1 MAYDVVDVLNKA
13 IDINYKAI
21 DTIESVEC
29 TFDNVYKQNIMTK
42 VLRKG
47 IERSIDYYSELKEE
61 TKNLELQDIDFMI
74 YDKISFLVNE
84 YNSRIFI
91 PKVSDTNEYVR
102 FVLNLVKEKHALF
115 IDIQGRLAN
124 SEYGYDENTYNVINK
139 VIENV
144 KQQKESLEKI
154 CA

>member
-21 DTIESVEC
+21 GTIENVEC
-29 TFDNVYKQNIMTK
+29 SYCNQCQQKIMTN

-47 IERSIDYYSELKEE
+47 IERSIEYYKELKEE
-61 TKNLELQDIDFMI
+61 AKNLELQDFDFMI

-91 PKVSDTNEYVR
+91 PKVTNTNEYLK
-102 FVLNLVKEKHALF
+102 FVLNLIKEKHALF

-124 SEYGYDENTYNVINK
+124 SEYGYDENTYKVLNN
-139 VIENV
+139 VIENA
-144 KQQKESLEKI
+144 KYQKESLEKI
-154 CA
+154 CV